1 VARQRLRNP
10 VVNFSHNR
18 LSPKLYL
25 AMNAPPPKSGDPEA
39 GNSAGSKSRIGG
51 SGNQD
56 SVLPKRPLLLKTV
69 LAAGAIVAVGV
80 AIYFLA
86 VYPRVQNS
94 KELAEAAAAAGK
106 TTVTVVK
113 PTRTSSAPDLV
124 LPGNIQANQQ
134 TSIYARVDGY
144 IAHWYTDIGAKV
156 EQGQVLADIDA
167 PQIDENLR
175 MAQAQLELAEANLRL
190 AQTNSVRSQQ
200 LFQNHVNSQQELD
213 TVLATEQVQKATRD
227 NAAAAL
233 TSAQDMKAFE
243 QIRAP
248 FAGTITA
255 RYIDVGS
262 LVASGSARTVQKLFD
277 LAQSDPVR
285 VFVNVPQADV
295 SSVQLGTPAA
305 ITVDEFPGQTF
316 AGKVARD
323 AGAFDQASRTLLLEI
338 DVPNP
343 DGRLYTGMY
352 VHAKFA
358 LKNPT
363 PALLVPDNSIL
374 IDSKGSRVLVVD
386 PSDKIQVK
394 PVTLGRDFGT
404 KSEILGGLDVTDRV
418 VQNPTEALHEGMT
431 VSVQSTAPGAHDQTS
446 D

>member
-1 VARQRLRNP
+1 MSENHELGTSTVAKPTTERPERQRSGRTRRPRFMRKTLIAIMA
-10 VVNFSHNR
+10 
-18 LSPKLYL
+18 LL
-25 AMNAPPPKSGDPEA
+25 A
-39 GNSAGSKSRIGG
+39 IG
-51 SGNQD
+51 
-56 SVLPKRPLLLKTV
+56 
-69 LAAGAIVAVGV
+69 AAV
-80 AIYFLA
+80 YFLA
-86 VYPRVQNS
+86 IYPRIQNNQ
-94 KELAEAAAAAGK
+94 ELNAAAAAAGK
-106 TTVTVVK
+106 RAVTVVE
-113 PTRTSSAPDLV
+113 PTQTSSAPDLV

-134 TSIYARVDGY
+134 TSIFARVDGY
-144 IAHWYTDIGAKV
+144 IARWYTDIGAHV
-156 EQGQVLADIDA
+156 EAGQVLADIDA
-167 PQIDENLR
+167 PQIDANLR
-175 MAQAQLELAEANLRL
+175 MAQAQLELAEANLKL

-200 LFQNHVNSQQELD
+200 LLQNHVIAQQELD
-213 TVLATEQVQKATRD
+213 TVVATEQVQKATRD

-233 TSAQDMKAFE
+233 KSAEDNKAFE

-295 SSVQLGTPAA
+295 SSVKTGTPAT

-343 DGRLYTGMY
+343 DGRLYAGMY
-352 VHAKFA
+352 ANAKFA

-363 PALLVPDNSIL
+363 AALLVPDNSIL
-374 IDSKGSRVLVVD
+374 IDSKGPRVLVVD
-386 PSDKIQVK
+386 SSDKIHVK
-394 PVTLGRDFGT
+394 
-404 KSEILGGLDVTDRV
+404 
-418 VQNPTEALHEGMT
+418 
-431 VSVQSTAPGAHDQTS
+431 
-446 D
+446 